1 MSLAAQ
7 EKETAR
13 IRSLAASD
21 SPDFYSILGLV
32 QSNSVTETDV
42 KKAYR
47 KLALLLHP
55 DKCSVEGS
63 DEAFKGVWYISKL
76 SKHKTYAVFDESAIS
91 NAHSL
96 LTDPVKRDHYDRY
109 GVDPDSTAGKAF
121 ARPEGTGP
129 AFVEGG
135 FAESLNVNTTVKI
148 FFPNSKA
155 CDIRFTA
162 GPFYRRIFKN
172 SPLESNFIKLE
183 KLSFAPLPR
192 WMHSAQLIPVALLC
206 LQSLVYV
213 ALALCASIWGSHVNA
228 SVAKGA
234 FSWDAGMAY
243 TLERATFLNQVPYHV
258 NPEMVS
264 LHFSGANARKL
275 LRFEKGIE
283 KQHYRTLVYRC
294 YLESEHKSQLLSQSH
309 GFFSSIVNEE
319 KLDVVNSFQMVSC
332 NELKA
337 WKSE

>member
-63 DEAFKGVWYISKL
+63 DEAFK
-76 SKHKTYAVFDESAIS
+76 AIS
-91 NAHSL
+91 NAHSV

-135 FAESLNVNTTVKI
+135 FAESLNVNTIVKL

-155 CDIRFTA
+155 SDIRFTA
-162 GPFYRRIFKN
+162 GPYYRRLFKK

-206 LQSLVYV
+206 LQSLLYV
-213 ALALCASIWGSHVNA
+213 GLALYASIWGSPVDA

-243 TLERATFLNQVPYHV
+243 TLERTTFLNHVPYYV

-275 LRFEKGIE
+275 LRFEKGVE

-294 YLESEHKSQLLSQSH
+294 YLESDHKSQLLSQSH

-319 KLDVVNSFQMVSC
+319 KLDAVNSFQMVSC